1 MKMDAAGD
9 DDSKNASFFTMI
21 QSCNYAV
28 AYKFPHI
35 VLFIAIL
42 VYLCFRLLSI
52 PLFIA
57 ICLTVSKVNFTLR
70 LPCVF
75 YTQTG
80 QCFLH
85 SDWLV
90 FFTLRLARVF
100 TLRLAH
106 VFYTQTASCFLHSDW
121 LVFFTLRL
129 AHVFYTQ
136 TALCF
141 LHSDWL
147 VFFTLRLAR
156 VFLHILL
163 YIVIIIILLFIFL

>member
-21 QSCNYAV
+21 QLCNYVV

-42 VYLCFRLLSI
+42 VYLCFRLLFI

-57 ICLTVSKVNFTLR
+57 ICLTVSKDNFTLR
-70 LPCVF
+70 LSCVF
-75 YTQTG
+75 YTQTVS
-80 QCFLH
+80 CFLH
-85 SDWLV
+85 SDCLV

-100 TLRLAH
+100 
-106 VFYTQTASCFLHSDW
+106 YTQTGSC
-121 LVFFTLRL
+121 FFTLRL

-147 VFFTLRLAR
+147 VFFTLRLPR

>member
-21 QSCNYAV
+21 QSCNYAE
-28 AYKFPHI
+28 ACKFPHV

-42 VYLCFRLLSI
+42 VYLCFRLLFI

-70 LPCVF
+70 LSCVF
-75 YTQTG
+75 YTQTVS
-80 QCFLH
+80 CFLH
-85 SDWLV
+85 SDCLV

-100 TLRLAH
+100 
-106 VFYTQTASCFLHSDW
+106 YTQTVSCL
-121 LVFFTLRL
+121 
-129 AHVFYTQ
+129 YTQ
-136 TALCF
+136 TGSCF

-156 VFLHILL
+156 VFLHLDWLMFFTLRLPCVSYTQTGSCFLHSGCLVFSYIFSYTLL
-163 YIVIIIILLFIFL
+163 